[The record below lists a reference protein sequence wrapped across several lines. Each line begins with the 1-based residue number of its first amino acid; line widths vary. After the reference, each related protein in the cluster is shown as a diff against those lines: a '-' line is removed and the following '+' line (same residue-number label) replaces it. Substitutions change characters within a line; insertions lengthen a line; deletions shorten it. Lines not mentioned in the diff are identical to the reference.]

1 MKQIA
6 VVIPL
11 YNHAAYI
18 GDAIRSILAQTRAVD
33 KIVIV
38 DDGSTDDSA
47 EIVRAFAEPRIEL
60 YTQPNAGAHAALNR
74 GIEKAVGCDYVAIL
88 NSDDVF
94 ARERISK
101 CAALLDEMPS
111 IDVVATR
118 LRLIDSTGTE
128 IAFSDPRAKWFAAA
142 WSVRGPQLDLVEQ
155 LGVANFISSTSNLTG
170 RRAYF
175 LDHPFRHY
183 RYAHDYF
190 FVLHCALRNRL
201 AVLDDELFS
210 YRVHSQNTISVAPE
224 KLVRELLEMNVDL
237 LAVLAP
243 ELAGSPKL
251 RRALAAYHRAAWG
264 NVSSFRADV
273 FVSLIAYSLR
283 ECSPE
288 QMKADIDA
296 VMEFREASEF
306 PNKALVNLDAGEKQ
320 LGTRLAEKYSRLQGE
335 LTGTKAE
342 LTALRRA
349 WRESPWLRLG
359 KKLGIKSAREIGRIP
374 S

>member
-142 WSVRGPQLDLVEQ
+142 WSVRGSQLDLVEQ

-306 PNKALVNLDAGEKQ
+306 PNRALVNLDAGEKQ

>member
-128 IAFSDPRAKWFAAA
+128 IALSDPRAKWFAAA
-142 WSVRGPQLDLVEQ
+142 WSVRGSQLDLVEQ

-349 WRESPWLRLG
+349 WRESAWLRLG

>member
-128 IAFSDPRAKWFAAA
+128 IALSDPRAKWFAAA
-142 WSVRGPQLDLVEQ
+142 WSVRGSQLDLVEQ

>member
-101 CAALLDEMPS
+101 CAALLYEMPS

-142 WSVRGPQLDLVEQ
+142 WSVRGSQLDLVEQ

-296 VMEFREASEF
+296 VMEFPEASEF

>member
-60 YTQPNAGAHAALNR
+60 YRQPNAGAHAALNR

-101 CAALLDEMPS
+101 CAAFLDEMPS

-142 WSVRGPQLDLVEQ
+142 WSVRGSQLDLVEQ

-210 YRVHSQNTISVAPE
+210 YRVHSQNTISVTPE

-342 LTALRRA
+342 LAALRRA

>member
-142 WSVRGPQLDLVEQ
+142 WSVRGSQLDLVEQ

-306 PNKALVNLDAGEKQ
+306 PNKALVNLGAGEKQ

-359 KKLGIKSAREIGRIP
+359 QKLGIKSAREIGRIP

>member
-142 WSVRGPQLDLVEQ
+142 WSVRGSQLDLVEQ

-296 VMEFREASEF
+296 VMEFPEASEF